1 MTNIGLFINHKNG
14 KVLRAKKSFMPDEMI
29 ARRENYYL
37 SDYFIRNDKGGV
49 NIFYQFHTKKYTTLQ
64 QPMVF
69 DIECPKCHTT
79 LKINRLGSNGHDHSW
94 YYCQKCNQ

>member
-49 NIFYQFHTKKYTTLQ
+49 NIFYQFHTKKYIQHFNSLWFLILSVLSVIQ
-64 QPMVF
+64 
-69 DIECPKCHTT
+69 H
-79 LKINRLGSNGHDHSW
+79 
-94 YYCQKCNQ
+94 